1 MRVLACNSAYGNGGI
16 GQHFAQLVE
25 ASRTS
30 GQLKVYCCPEPRTDD
45 DRGIRIERPRWH
57 RWITR
62 YTPARYSPTWRG
74 YLTSELFDRWMA
86 RRLTTHAEQFMG
98 FVGNS
103 LHTFRRAREL
113 GYETLELIA
122 ANSHVE
128 NVRALHEQAATD
140 QGIRD
145 TWLHDR
151 EVEKTL
157 REYETADVIY
167 VHSGYTRQSFLDR
180 GIPTDK
186 MERTVLRV
194 APRFEPPDERLNDDV
209 FRVVYVGRL
218 DATKGI
224 PLLLKAFS
232 RLSVS
237 PKQLTLVGGW
247 STRAMRRY
255 MEDWLRRDLDIT
267 VAPGDPLPALQQ
279 ADVFVHPTYEDGFGY
294 APMEALACGV
304 PVIVT
309 EDTGMKEYVRDG
321 KNGYIVPTGSMEAI
335 NEALETLYIEPL
347 AQTCSLLKPLSPN
360 SPIHGKG

>member
-1 MRVLACNSAYGNGGI
+1 MRVLACNSAYGDGGI

-30 GQLKVYCCPEPRTDD
+30 GQLKAYYCPEPQADD
-45 DRGIRIERPRWH
+45 DRGIHIERPKWH
-57 RWITR
+57 GWITR

-86 RRLTTHAEQFMG
+86 RRLTTRAERYMG

-103 LHTFRRAREL
+103 LHTFRRAKEL
-113 GYETLELIA
+113 GYETLELVA

-128 NVRALHEQAATD
+128 NVQRLHERAA
-140 QGIRD
+140 RD
-145 TWLHDR
+145 LDLQDSWLHER
-151 EVEKTL
+151 EVQKTL
-157 REYETADVIY
+157 QEYDLADVIY
-167 VHSGYTRQSFLDR
+167 VHSDYTRDSFLAA
-180 GIPTDK
+180 GIAPEK
-186 MERTVLRV
+186 LQRTVLRV
-194 APRFEPPDERLNDDV
+194 DPRFEPPDERPNDGV

-224 PLLLKAFS
+224 PLLLEAFS

-237 PKQLTLVGGW
+237 PKKLTLVGGW

-255 MEDWLRRDLDIT
+255 MEDWLARDLDIT
-267 VAPGDPLPALQQ
+267 VAPGDPLPVLHQ

-304 PVIVT
+304 PVIAT
-309 EDTGMKEYVRDG
+309 EDTGMKEYIRPG
-321 KNGYIVPTGSMEAI
+321 ENGFVVPTGSWEPI
-335 NEALETLYIEPL
+335 RERLEQVADSPI
-347 AQTCSLLKPLSPN
+347 ASVQSLLPQRQANVS
-360 SPIHGKG
+360 